1 MQGIT
6 HRDIQRLRQRIQ
18 LAGAPRSGEAS
29 RPARSAQA
37 RPSRPGGAG
46 LAGEVRETPL
56 GRYLQQDQFYP
67 NDRQHGRFP
76 IQRLQEVSAEWL
88 AAITGG
94 AAPALPPR
102 RWAFVDTET
111 TGLSSGVGTCAFLVG
126 VGAIEAGGF
135 RVRLFFMRDY
145 DEEPAMLQALAE
157 HLRGFDALVTYN
169 GKAYDAQLLENR
181 YRLNRQ
187 ANPLERLHHF
197 DLLHAARRLWGE
209 RMPNCRL
216 GTLEAEVLGVTRRG
230 DVPGALIPQR
240 YFDYLRTG
248 DPSGLRP
255 VLRHNL
261 IDIVSL
267 GCLTAVALAAYA
279 APDQAALRHGQDL
292 LGLARWLRSQGQA
305 ERALQLYRRAV
316 QAGLPASGLFA
327 SLWEAAQLERK
338 AGNRN
343 AQLRLLRDLARVAN
357 AYRAAA
363 FEELAK
369 HYEHRERDY
378 DRALEMTRN
387 AQRDAPSAHLDHRER
402 RLLRKAR
409 APRPA
414 AALEIAGS

>member
-29 RPARSAQA
+29 RQ
-37 RPSRPGGAG
+37 GGSG

-56 GRYLQQDQFYP
+56 GRYLQQDRFYP
-67 NDRQHGRFP
+67 NDQHHGRFP
-76 IQRLQEVSAEWL
+76 IQRLQAVSAEWL

-187 ANPLERLHHF
+187 ANPLER
-197 DLLHAARRLWGE
+197 
-209 RMPNCRL
+209 MPNCRL

-267 GCLTAVALAAYA
+267 GCLSAVALAAYA